1 MNRYKKCFMF
11 CGKGD
16 FFLGFDF
23 YVLKSAARQYTVA
36 PQNCKILKMF
46 VWWGYKR
53 ALPTLNTFAPPL
65 LC

>member
-1 MNRYKKCFMF
+1 MF

-23 YVLKSAARQYTVA
+23 YVLKIAARQYTVA
-36 PQNCKILKMF
+36 PQNCKILF

-53 ALPTLNTFAPPL
+53 ALPTLKTFAPPL